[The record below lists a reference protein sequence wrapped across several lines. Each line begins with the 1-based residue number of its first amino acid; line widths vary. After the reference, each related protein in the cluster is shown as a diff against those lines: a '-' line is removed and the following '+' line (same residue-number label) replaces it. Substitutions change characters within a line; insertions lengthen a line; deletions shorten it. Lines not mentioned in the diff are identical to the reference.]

1 MKHLLPDFND
11 LLHTDFVVT
20 TEERWHEPYLS
31 SQSVGVVFV
40 QQGPLEF
47 LVLTARNYSIARK
60 HHIRINELS
69 ECRADCMHINDSWA
83 TLNKKLQHCDYV
95 VVLRDGA
102 AIGYLK
108 TSELA
113 SRVLQAYTY
122 LKAYYDT
129 ILETTDDTISV
140 IDNNMDT
147 VVWTGGAERLY
158 SIKKEEILGEPMTRF
173 FPENRLDNLKILN
186 TGKRFYHKQ
195 HQPRD
200 DLFVLINSA
209 PVKLGGKIIGAVSC
223 EQDVTY
229 QAQLNKK
236 LTNAKETIN
245 HLQKQVCRMDRS
257 VDPFRCIN
265 GSSEAIQNTIDKLK
279 QVGAARAKVLLLGES
294 GVGKELFANAL
305 HDLRTLGAAPFIPIN
320 CGAIPDALFESE
332 LFGYEKG
339 AFSGANPLGSKGKF
353 ELAKDGTLFLDEIAE
368 LPLEMQVKLLRVL
381 QEGTFYSVGGTKLKH
396 ADCSIIAATNKNLK
410 ELVHKGKFREDLYY
424 RLNIITITIPPLRER
439 SEDIIELSHQFLYE
453 FAEKYGRSCTGIPK
467 EVMMA
472 LIDYSWPGNIREL
485 RNIIERLVV
494 FSRDELLNFNDLPV
508 QIRESNQESEMPES
522 FSQNEL
528 PENQPLVS
536 LNRAMRECQ
545 HRTIRKALEHTNENK
560 NKAAEILGISRTTLY
575 NKMHQ
580 LGIS

>member
-1 MKHLLPDFND
+1 MNHLLPDFND

-20 TEERWHEPYLS
+20 TEERWNESAH
-31 SQSVGVVFV
+31 SQRFSVVIV
-40 QQGPLEF
+40 QQQPSQF
-47 LVLTARNYSIARK
+47 LVLSHRNYSMAQKYCIP
-60 HHIRINELS
+60 INELT
-69 ECRADCMHINDSWA
+69 EFRAYCIHSDDTWT
-83 TLNKKLQHCDYV
+83 TLEEKIKCCDYV
-95 VVLRDGA
+95 VVMRDGA
-102 AIGYLK
+102 VIGYFK

-129 ILETTDDTISV
+129 ILETTDSTISV
-140 IDNNMDT
+140 IDKNMDT
-147 VVWTGGAERLY
+147 VVWTSGAERLY
-158 SIKKEEILGEPMTRF
+158 SIKKEEILGKPMTQF

-186 TGKRFYHKQ
+186 TGKQFYHKQ
-195 HQPRD
+195 HQPRE
-200 DLFVLINSA
+200 DLFVLINSN
-209 PVKLGGKIIGAVSC
+209 PVKLDGKIIGAVSC

-229 QAQLNKK
+229 QAQLTKK

-245 HLQKQVCRMDRS
+245 HLQKQVSRMDRS
-257 VDPFRCIN
+257 VDPFRSIK
-265 GSSEAIQNTIDKLK
+265 GSSGALQNTIDQIK
-279 QVGAARAKVLLLGES
+279 QVGAAKAKVLLLGES

-368 LPLEMQVKLLRVL
+368 LPPEMQVKLLRVL

-410 ELVHKGKFREDLYY
+410 ERVHQGKFREDLYY

-453 FAEKYGRSCTGIPK
+453 FAEKYRRSCTRIPK

-494 FSRDELLNFNDLPV
+494 FSRDETLSVDDLPV
-508 QIRESNQESEMPES
+508 QIRESNHRIGMTER
-522 FSQNEL
+522 FSHNQ
-528 PENQPLVS
+528 PFENQPPVS
-536 LNRAMRECQ
+536 LDHAMKECQ
-545 HRTIRKALEHTNENK
+545 QQTIKKALEHTHENK

>member
-1 MKHLLPDFND
+1 MKHLLPDLND
-11 LLHTDFVVT
+11 LLRTDFVVT
-20 TEERWHEPYLS
+20 TEERWNESAHSQQFSAVIVHQQS
-31 SQSVGVVFV
+31 SQ
-40 QQGPLEF
+40 F
-47 LVLTARNYSIARK
+47 LVLSHRNYSMAQKYRIP
-60 HHIRINELS
+60 INELT
-69 ECRADCMHINDSWA
+69 ECHADCIHMDDSWT
-83 TLNKKLQHCDYV
+83 TLGEKIKYCDYLV
-95 VVLRDGA
+95 VMQNDAV
-102 AIGYLK
+102 IGYLK

-113 SRVLQAYTY
+113 SQFLLAYTY

-129 ILETTDDTISV
+129 ILETTDSTISV
-140 IDNNMDT
+140 IDRNMDT
-147 VVWTGGAERLY
+147 VVWTSGAERLY
-158 SIKKEEILGEPMTRF
+158 SIKKGEILGKPMTQF

-195 HQPRD
+195 HQPRE
-200 DLFVLINSA
+200 DLFVLINSN
-209 PVKLGGKIIGAVSC
+209 PVKLNGEIIGAVSC

-236 LTNAKETIN
+236 LTNAEETIN
-245 HLQKQVCRMDRS
+245 HLQKQVSQMDRS
-257 VDPFRCIN
+257 VDPFRCIK
-265 GSSEAIQNTIDKLK
+265 GSSGAIQNTIDKIK
-279 QVGAARAKVLLLGES
+279 QVGAAKAKVLLLGES

-305 HDLRTLGAAPFIPIN
+305 HDLRTFGAAPFIPIN
-320 CGAIPDALFESE
+320 CGAIPEALFESE

-381 QEGTFYSVGGTKLKH
+381 QEGTYYSVGGTKLKH

-410 ELVHKGKFREDLYY
+410 ELVHRGKFREDLYY

-439 SEDIIELSHQFLYE
+439 NEDIIELSHQFLYE
-453 FAEKYGRSCTGIPK
+453 FAEKYRRPCTRIPK
-467 EVMMA
+467 ETMMA

-494 FSRDELLNFNDLPV
+494 FSRGETLNVNDLPASF
-508 QIRESNQESEMPES
+508 RESGQGIRSSKQSLLFED
-522 FSQNEL
+522 
-528 PENQPLVS
+528 QPIRS
-536 LNRAMRECQ
+536 LDHTMKECQ
-545 HRTIRKALEHTNENK
+545 QKAIMKALEHTHENK